1 MTTENEDT
9 HEFFL
14 PPKKRL
20 RFFES
25 DPAETPASNASLNNS
40 STSINGTTDNPN
52 GNTTEIDFRTSLEA
66 VVGQL
71 GDSAFQRLR
80 AKSKSSVSEAINLF
94 FDNTALYAT
103 LEPNSAHSQEPAPT
117 VESTPAPADPAHCA
131 KLGLYKNWS
140 KRFLGSLQAEV
151 FATRSGR
158 GLVQYNEKL
167 SIVRDSGS
175 SNNGIKKRGLDT
187 LRKSTAA
194 MTNGDSIVRVVNSRG
209 ADIAR
214 ISDSENFAK
223 YLSILI
229 ESGIFEFVGTCI
241 YADEQLRIGDYF
253 VIQIDCYIL
262 KTAFDGLH
270 TNEDDE
276 DNRALKFF
284 HNASDETAEE
294 KVMRLRQQGLV
305 YLFSQL
311 NVDSVVPDY
320 VRAKLGEKNL
330 LANMIKANDVPNT
343 QQPDAAA
350 TLSDDATAP
359 TDDKDPEEFLPDQ
372 MDALYKRSTQ
382 VQDMNLTEVEPPT
395 SFNMDLRSYQKKG
408 LDWLMR
414 REMHETPVDGT
425 QEDVDKT
432 EPMNPLWQEFKWP
445 QQPATLAPPP
455 GDFDDNDLDTQDCFY
470 ANLYNGDLSLS
481 FPKQKKSVRGGILAD
496 EMGLGKT
503 ISTMALIHSNR
514 YSAALQPQPVGPH
527 FAKYTTLVVA
537 PMSLLSQWESEGY
550 AASKPGHTRILVYY
564 GSATTSSIN
573 MRRLLCGPDARSF
586 APHVIITSYGTL
598 VSEHN
603 MLEQFKKRNK
613 LAEVHESDLAL
624 FNLFSVEFFRVVLDE
639 GHTIKN
645 RSTKAAKACYAVRA
659 DRRWVLTGTPIVNKL
674 EDLFSLVKFLKVEP
688 WNNFSF
694 WKTFIT
700 VPFMSKDFEKAVN
713 VVQSVMEPLL
723 LRRTKDMRQPDGT
736 PLVALPE
743 KTISIERVRLG
754 SDEQSL
760 YEWIFYRARNAFN
773 DSLSS
778 GTALKSYSSI
788 MTQIL
793 RLRQLCDH
801 PAMVTKA
808 LLATQ
813 KLAQE
818 KAQPDMTGT
827 FLPGTSDI
835 DVEMQELIK
844 RIEARQKSPS
854 PVIAA
859 DVSEGSDTIQEV
871 KSSFGM
877 EVVETILKGSS
888 SECPICMADRIPLD
902 DQAVTRCWHMA
913 CLACLKGHI
922 EFQTRKGETDVRCHM
937 CREAVSLD
945 SIYLVKQ
952 RDPSEPHSVY
962 LQRYDPAQENEN
974 DGGSGS
980 RQQSAKVEALLR
992 HLHETKL
999 QSPLTKSVVFSQFT
1013 EFLDIIERELAAQRG
1028 FRVLRFDGTM
1038 SQAERAK
1045 VLAKFKQPDDPQSS
1059 QKPMVMLISLKAGG
1073 VGLNL
1078 VSASQVFLMDPWW
1091 SWAIESQAIDRIH
1104 RLGQLRPVR
1113 VVRFIIDGSV
1123 EERILK
1129 IQDRK
1134 KFLASST
1141 IGMSEQEQKE
1151 QRLEDFKAIFEDAPN
1166 WT

>member
-1 MTTENEDT
+1 
-9 HEFFL
+9 
-14 PPKKRL
+14 
-20 RFFES
+20 
-25 DPAETPASNASLNNS
+25 
-40 STSINGTTDNPN
+40 
-52 GNTTEIDFRTSLEA
+52 
-66 VVGQL
+66 
-71 GDSAFQRLR
+71 
-80 AKSKSSVSEAINLF
+80 
-94 FDNTALYAT
+94 
-103 LEPNSAHSQEPAPT
+103 
-117 VESTPAPADPAHCA
+117 
-131 KLGLYKNWS
+131 
-140 KRFLGSLQAEV
+140 
-151 FATRSGR
+151 
-158 GLVQYNEKL
+158 
-167 SIVRDSGS
+167 
-175 SNNGIKKRGLDT
+175 
-187 LRKSTAA
+187 

-262 KTAFDGLH
+262 KTAFDGLRA
-270 TNEDDE
+270 NQGDEDD
-276 DNRALKFF
+276 RALKFF
-284 HNASDETAEE
+284 HNASDETADE
-294 KVMRLRQQGLV
+294 KIMRLRQQGLV

-311 NVDSVVPDY
+311 NVESVVPDY
-320 VRAKLGEKNL
+320 VRAKLGAKNL

-350 TLSDDATAP
+350 TLGGDVTAS
-359 TDDKDPEEFLPDQ
+359 TDETDPDEFLPDQ

-382 VQDMNLTEVEPPT
+382 VQDLNLTEVEPPT
-395 SFNMDLRSYQKKG
+395 SFNMDLRPYQKKG
-408 LDWLMR
+408 LDWLIR
-414 REMHETPVDGT
+414 RETHETPANGT
-425 QEDVDKT
+425 QEDEDVDKT

-445 QQPATLAPPP
+445 QQPASLMSP
-455 GDFDDNDLDTQDCFY
+455 GSDEDEPDTQDCFY
-470 ANLYNGDLSLS
+470 ANLYNGDLSLA

-550 AASKPGHTRILVYY
+550 AASKPGHTRILIYY

-573 MRRLLCGPDARSF
+573 LRRLLCGPDARSF

-613 LAEVHESDLAL
+613 EVHDSDLAL
-624 FNLFSVEFFRVVLDE
+624 FNLYSVEFFRVVLDE

-743 KTISIERVRLG
+743 KTISIERVSLG
-754 SDEQSL
+754 RDEQSL

-778 GTALKSYSSI
+778 GSALKSYSSI

-818 KAQPDMTGT
+818 KAHPDIAGA
-827 FLPGTSDI
+827 FLPGGNDI
-835 DVEMQELIK
+835 DAEMQELIK

-854 PVIAA
+854 PAAAA
-859 DVSEGSDTIQEV
+859 DNVGEGADTVGEEV

-945 SIYLVKQ
+945 TIYLVKQ
-952 RDPSEPHSVY
+952 RDPAEPHSIY

-974 DGGSGS
+974 AGSSGN
-980 RQQSAKVEALLR
+980 RQQQSAKVEALLR

-1013 EFLDIIERELAAQRG
+1013 EFLDIIEHELAAQRG

-1045 VLAKFKQPDDPQSS
+1045 VLAKFKQPDDPHSPP
-1059 QKPMVMLISLKAGG
+1059 KPMIMLISLKAGG

-1113 VVRFIIDGSV
+1113 VVRFIVDGSV

-1151 QRLEDFKAIFEDAPN
+1151 QRLEDFKAIFEDVPN
-1166 WT
+1166 WTT